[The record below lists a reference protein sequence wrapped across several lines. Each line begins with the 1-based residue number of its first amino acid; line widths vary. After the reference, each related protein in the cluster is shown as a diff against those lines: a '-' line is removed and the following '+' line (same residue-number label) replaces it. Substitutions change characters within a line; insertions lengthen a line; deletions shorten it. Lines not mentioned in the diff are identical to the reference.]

1 MINPR
6 RAGSRDLMG
15 GQEPKPGVRAAWV
28 PRCPDTNKI
37 LLPVEVGRN
46 WAVMVALA
54 EIYTRCLL
62 GANPL

>member
-1 MINPR
+1 
-6 RAGSRDLMG
+6 MG